1 MLPNSVA
8 DFFSCCLLCLSSCP
22 QPCQSSATCVP
33 LCCSPGSAGSVL
45 ALRRAYDL
53 GAFLQADEG
62 MFWVEVQKRQVVP
75 QLHINNFSFWPPSVS
90 GIDLVPWIHNLPQNT
105 HAGNFLV
112 VYPIFVMWIQAVP
125 LDTCLPI
132 VAVVVVH
139 SLPICGGRFPC
150 CYRLFKVILTKPK
163 RTASSL
169 C

>member
-75 QLHINNFSFWPPSVS
+75 QLHISNFSFWPPSVS

-112 VYPIFVMWIQAVP
+112 VYPIFVMWIQGCSSWYLLTHSCCGGGAFLANLRWQVP
-125 LDTCLPI
+125 LLLQAI
-132 VAVVVVH
+132 
-139 SLPICGGRFPC
+139 
-150 CYRLFKVILTKPK
+150 
-163 RTASSL
+163 
-169 C
+169 